1 MVNTYKQL
9 AQSLVY
15 KQTWPREV
23 VVFRN
28 TEEKFLL
35 MLLIKLS
42 INGNRI

>member
-1 MVNTYKQL
+1 MVNTCKQL
-9 AQSLVY
+9 AQSLVHE
-15 KQTWPREV
+15 QTWPLKV

>member
-1 MVNTYKQL
+1 MVNTCKEL

-15 KQTWPREV
+15 EQTWSPKV